1 MATVT
6 QPTTTRGER
15 LRQELI
21 TLAFIT
27 RGGNWLFLF
36 MSRLAEPLMFFA
48 TLYVI
53 AETVLPQLF
62 KAATFAGVSNVAIIV
77 LNIAPELILPGCFLQ
92 AGMAAESQRWM
103 YKSMGVVFMLL
114 TFATLASFIWT
125 APAGVVSVILF
136 FRCSA
141 GVLYSLLVRMT
152 PQQHQDGPNNQQ
164 HQAELDELTN
174 TFNQQVQRLTAE
186 LSRIE
191 TNLQNRLTES
201 STGLANSLQQQLA
214 NELAP
219 LQENLQKHQEELALV
234 PNLQAQL
241 QQIESSTIEEVRR
254 VKATIEKQAQT
265 PAGAQEKRNERPTL
279 LALPS
284 REKGKFDAR
293 AFVFGCLQKDA
304 ECKLADMAKL
314 AALQGQELS
323 QSSISRYR
331 SQFFAS
337 SESSTVDENGSSAMQ
352 VASEESA

>member
-6 QPTTTRGER
+6 QPTTR
-15 LRQELI
+15 LARIRAELQS
-21 TLAFIT
+21 LAFIT
-27 RGGNWLFLF
+27 RAGNWLFLF

-62 KAATFAGVSNVAIIV
+62 KAATFAHISNVAIIV
-77 LNIAPELILPGCFLQ
+77 LNIAPEVILPGCFMLVGQ
-92 AGMAAESQRWM
+92 VEEHQRWM
-103 YKSMGVVFMLL
+103 YKAMGCVFILL
-114 TFATLASFIWT
+114 TFVTLASFIWDF
-125 APAGVVSVILF
+125 PAGAVSVILF
-136 FRCSA
+136 FRCAA

-152 PQQHQDGPNNQQ
+152 PQGHQDGPNNQQ
-164 HQAELDELTN
+164 AQLDELVT

-219 LQENLQKHQEELALV
+219 LQENLQKHQEELAV
-234 PNLQAQL
+234 IPNLQAMV

-254 VKATIEKQAQT
+254 VKAALDKRTQT
-265 PAGAQEKRNERPTL
+265 PVAEPHKQSERPVL
-279 LALPS
+279 HALPT

-293 AFVFGCLQKDA
+293 AFVFACLQKDA
-304 ECKLADMAKL
+304 NCKLTDIAKF
-314 AALQGQELS
+314 ASLQGEELS

-337 SESSTVDENGSSAMQ
+337 SESSTVDENGSSTMQ
-352 VASEESA
+352 VESEESA